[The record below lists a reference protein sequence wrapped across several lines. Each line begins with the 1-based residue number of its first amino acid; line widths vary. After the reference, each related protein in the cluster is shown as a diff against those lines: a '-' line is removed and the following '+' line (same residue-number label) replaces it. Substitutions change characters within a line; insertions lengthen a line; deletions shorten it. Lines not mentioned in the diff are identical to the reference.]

1 MPYPAMCWGLLF
13 LLTVAI
19 LAYPSLTTSTS
30 SAHGPGESS
39 QSETTAAQ
47 NLVLHQWTDREIASD
62 EVHSYQ
68 IESDADQYFSIEIE
82 RWGLSISGG
91 VSSPAERESTKFTC
105 RPDDVTLVSVITST
119 SGKHVISLR
128 AAASPLKVGRYR
140 IRLKESRV
148 KSKWDPDRVAVESM
162 LAAADQLRATQTDD
176 SNRKAIEKYQEALAL
191 LKGLPDPQLEA
202 NVLKGLGQTYEALND
217 NKLAVTHYRRALSLS
232 RRIKNHKSEAAI
244 LNCLSS
250 LEVLIGNNSQALS
263 GAESALRSSRL
274 AGSRTDEARALFISG
289 EANYGLGDLK
299 KTLEFD
305 QQALNILR
313 EFRDYHGQAEV
324 LLNLGYAYSSLSRT
338 EESRQ
343 SYQEA
348 VRLTGLAQDPRLEA
362 RSLRALATF
371 QARLGEYQQAL
382 DLFQKSLK
390 QLNSI
395 DDRLTKATV
404 LGGMA
409 FTYKNLGELQ
419 KALEYINQSIALF
432 QEIGNTWG
440 EAEAQMDAGRIS
452 FSLGNGQEAL
462 SSYERA
468 LTLFR
473 QLGMTR
479 LQAQTL
485 RDMGVV
491 YDSWNNRDEALKHYN
506 HSLRLTRPG
515 QDQRY
520 QAYTFNYIGRVY
532 EASGENSKA
541 IDHYRRALQLNR
553 VAEDPAGEALS
564 LFNLAHVQR
573 DMNLLDDA
581 RAQIETGLKISESL
595 RSKVASQNV
604 RASLVAST
612 HQYFELHADILMR
625 LHLSRPN
632 EGFAAAAFEASEKA
646 RARSLL
652 ELLREARADIRQGV
666 DASLL
671 AQERRVG
678 QELNSQAE
686 RHAELILSGQK
697 DEALKVAGEVDRLTG
712 EYEEIETQIRT
723 TSPRYAALTQPE
735 PLTLKEIQRQV
746 LDDDSLLLEYMLG
759 DDRSYVWAVTRH
771 EIAAFELPGR
781 EQIEDQARAFHK
793 LLTAN
798 QAVPGETI
806 TQNQERVKEAN
817 AQLPKAAASF
827 SRVVLEPVLTRLGKK
842 RLLIV
847 ADGALQY
854 IPFQALVVPPTAGNF
869 ARPEHTSVHP
879 IADDLIPLIR
889 DHEIVNE
896 PSASTLA
903 LLMAEARNRKPSP
916 RNVAVLADP
925 VFEADDPRIDGDQN
939 GNLLTAGAQETEVRR
954 VLRDVNISGQGGSI
968 PRLFAS
974 ADEADA
980 IMSVTPW
987 RSGFKAIGFDASRAT
1002 AMSSTLGDYR
1012 IVHFATH
1019 GFVNNDY
1026 PALSGVVLSLFDQ
1039 KGQQQD
1045 GFLRLHDI
1053 YNLKLP
1059 VELVVL
1065 SACNTGLG
1073 KEVKGEGFIG
1083 LTRGFMYAGASSVV
1097 ASLWKVDDQA
1107 TAELMRLFY
1116 TYMLRDGLSPA
1127 AALRKAQMTMSQQK
1141 RWESPY
1147 FWAGFVIQG
1156 QYLQSERPSR
1166 FPISYLAIS
1175 LLAGV
1180 VLAAAGIY
1188 ALKRRRKFAL

>member
-1 MPYPAMCWGLLF
+1 MSLLF
-13 LLTVAI
+13 LGT
-19 LAYPSLTTSTS
+19 LAFLVNPSLTISPT
-30 SAHGPGESS
+30 SAHSFGESS
-39 QSETTAAQ
+39 QSETATAK
-47 NLVLHQWTDREIASD
+47 NLILHQWIDREIASD
-62 EVHSYQ
+62 EVHSYRVV
-68 IESDADQYFSIEIE
+68 SDIDQYFSIEIE
-82 RWGLSISGG
+82 RWGLSISGV
-91 VSSPAERESTKFTC
+91 VSSPTERESTKFTC
-105 RPDDVTLVSVITST
+105 RPDDVTLVSVVTLTSRE
-119 SGKHVISLR
+119 HVVSLR
-128 AAASPLKVGRYR
+128 AAASDLKVGRYR
-140 IRLKESRV
+140 IRLKEIRA
-148 KSKWDPDRVAVESM
+148 KSKWDQDRMTVESM
-162 LAAADQLRATQTDD
+162 LAAADQLRATQKDD
-176 SNRKAIEKYQEALAL
+176 SKRKAAEKYQEALAL
-191 LKGLPDPQLEA
+191 VRSFPDLQLEA
-202 NVLKGLGQTYEALND
+202 SLLKSLGQTYEELND
-217 NKLAVTHYRRALSLS
+217 NKLAFTNYRQALSLS
-232 RRIKNHKSEAAI
+232 RRTRNQKSEAEI

-250 LEVLIGNNSQALS
+250 LEVLIGNNGEALS

-274 AGSRTDEARALFISG
+274 AGSLTDEARALFISG

-299 KTLEFD
+299 KTLELD
-305 QQALNILR
+305 LQALSILR
-313 EFRDYHGQAEV
+313 EFHDYRGQAEV

-348 VRLTGLAQDPRLEA
+348 VRLSELLQDPRLEA

-390 QLNSI
+390 RLNSI

-404 LGGMA
+404 LGGIA
-409 FTYKNLGELQ
+409 VIYKNLGELQ
-419 KALEYINQSIALF
+419 KALENINQSIVLF

-462 SSYERA
+462 TRYERA

-473 QLGMTR
+473 QLRMSR

-491 YDSWNNRDEALKHYN
+491 YDSWNNRDEALRHYN
-506 HSLRLTRPG
+506 LSLHLTRPG

-520 QAYTFNYIGRVY
+520 QAYTLNYIGRVH
-532 EASGENSKA
+532 EASGEKSKA
-541 IDHYRRALQLNR
+541 IEHYRRALEMNR
-553 VAEDPAGEALS
+553 VAEDPAGEALT
-564 LFNLAHVQR
+564 LFNLAHVHR

-581 RAQIETGLKISESL
+581 RAQIEIGLKISESL

-625 LHLSRPN
+625 LHQSRPN
-632 EGFAAAAFEASEKA
+632 EGFDAAAFEASEKA

-678 QELNSQAE
+678 QELNSSAE
-686 RHAELILSGQK
+686 RHAELMQAGQK
-697 DEALKVAGEVDRLTG
+697 DEALEVAREVVRLTS
-712 EYEEIETQIRT
+712 EYEEIETQIRS

-759 DDRSYVWAVTRH
+759 DERSYVWAVTRN
-771 EIAAFELPGR
+771 EISAFELPGR
-781 EQIEDQARAFHK
+781 VRIEDQARSFHK

-798 QAVPGETI
+798 QLAPGETI
-806 TQNQERVKEAN
+806 AQSQEREREAS
-817 AQLPKAAASF
+817 AQLPKATASF
-827 SRVVLEPVLTRLGKK
+827 SKMVLGPVWAKLGRK
-842 RLLIV
+842 RLIIV

-854 IPFQALVVPPTAGNF
+854 IPFQALVVPATAGHF
-869 ARPEHTSVHP
+869 PGGELTGVDPLAGE
-879 IADDLIPLIR
+879 LILLIR

-903 LLMAEARNRKPSP
+903 VLMAEAKNRKTPA

-925 VFEADDPRIDGDQN
+925 VFEADDPRIDGNQN
-939 GNLLTAGAQETEVRR
+939 GVLLTARAQETAVRR
-954 VLRDVNISGQGGSI
+954 AMRDVNIAGQGGSI

-987 RSGFKAIGFDASRAT
+987 RSGFKAIGFEASRAT

-1039 KGQQQD
+1039 KGRQQD

-1073 KEVKGEGFIG
+1073 KEVKGEGLIG

-1097 ASLWKVDDQA
+1097 ASLWKVDDEA

-1116 TYMLRDGLSPA
+1116 SHMLRDELSPA
-1127 AALRKAQMTMSQQK
+1127 AALRKAQVTMSQQK

-1156 QYLQSERPSR
+1156 QYLQPERSNGFPLR
-1166 FPISYLAIS
+1166 FLAIC
-1175 LLAGV
+1175 LIAGG
-1180 VLAAAGIY
+1180 VLGAAGIF

>member
-1 MPYPAMCWGLLF
+1 MPYPATCWSLLF
-13 LLTVAI
+13 LLTVAT
-19 LAYPSLTTSTS
+19 LVYPSLTTSTS

-47 NLVLHQWTDREIASD
+47 NLVLHQWIDREIASD

-68 IESDADQYFSIEIE
+68 VGSDPDQYFSIEIE
-82 RWGLSISGG
+82 RWGLSISGV
-91 VSSPAERESTKFTC
+91 VSSPTERESTKFTC

-119 SGKHVISLR
+119 SGEHVISLR

-140 IRLKESRV
+140 IRLKESRA

-162 LAAADQLRATQTDD
+162 LAAADQLRASQKDD
-176 SNRKAIEKYQEALAL
+176 SNRKAVEKYQEALSL
-191 LKGLPDPQLEA
+191 LKSFPDLQLEA

-217 NKLAVTHYRRALSLS
+217 NQLAVTHYRQALSLS
-232 RRIKNHKSEAAI
+232 RRIKHHRFEAAI

-263 GAESALRSSRL
+263 GAESALRFSRL

-299 KTLEFD
+299 KTLELD
-305 QQALNILR
+305 QQALIILR
-313 EFRDYHGQAEV
+313 EFHDYRGQAEV

-348 VRLTGLAQDPRLEA
+348 VRLTGLVQDPRLEA

-390 QLNSI
+390 RLNSI

-419 KALEYINQSIALF
+419 KALEYINQSIVLF

-452 FSLGNGQEAL
+452 FSLGKGQEAL
-462 SSYERA
+462 TSYERA

-520 QAYTFNYIGRVY
+520 QAYTLNYIGRVY
-532 EASGENSKA
+532 EASGAKSKA
-541 IDHYRRALQLNR
+541 IDHYRRALLLNR
-553 VAEDPAGEALS
+553 VAEDPAGEALT

-625 LHLSRPN
+625 LHFSRPN

-666 DASLL
+666 DVSLL
-671 AQERRVG
+671 TQERRVG
-678 QELNSQAE
+678 QELSTKAE

-697 DEALKVAGEVDRLTG
+697 EEALQVAREVDRLTS
-712 EYEEIETQIRT
+712 EYEEIETQIRS

-759 DDRSYVWAVTRH
+759 DERSYVWAVTRH

-781 EQIEDQARAFHK
+781 EQIEDQARGFHK

-798 QAVPGETI
+798 QPVPGETI
-806 TQNQERVKEAN
+806 AQNQERVKEAN
-817 AQLPKAAASF
+817 AQLPEAAASF
-827 SRVVLEPVLTRLGKK
+827 SRVVLEPVLARLGSK

-854 IPFQALVVPPTAGNF
+854 IPFQALVVPATAGNF
-869 ARPEHTSVHP
+869 SAGEQTGGNP
-879 IADDLIPLIR
+879 IAELVPLIR

-903 LLMAEARNRKPSP
+903 LLMAEAKNRKPST

-925 VFEADDPRIDGDQN
+925 VFEADDPRIDSNQN
-939 GNLLTAGAQETEVRR
+939 GNLLTARAQETEARR
-954 VLRDVNISGQGGSI
+954 VLRDMNLSGQDGSI

-1073 KEVKGEGFIG
+1073 KEVKGEGLIG

-1116 TYMLRDGLSPA
+1116 TYMLRDGLSPP

-1141 RWESPY
+1141 RWKSPY

-1175 LLAGV
+1175 VLAGV
-1180 VLAAAGIY
+1180 VLAATGIY